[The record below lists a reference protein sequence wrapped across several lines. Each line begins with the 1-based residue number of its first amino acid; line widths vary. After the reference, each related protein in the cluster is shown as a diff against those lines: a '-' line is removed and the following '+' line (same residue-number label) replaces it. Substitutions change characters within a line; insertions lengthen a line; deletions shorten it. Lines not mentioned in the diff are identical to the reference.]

1 MATELVRVETGE
13 IQRPHGVGFSESQI
27 DLIKTTICRGSSDD
41 ELQLFIN
48 QCKRTGLDPFA
59 RQIYAIKR
67 WDSNANKEVMGI
79 QTSIDG
85 FRLIAERT
93 GKYAGQLGPMWCGVD
108 GQWTDVWLSATPP
121 AAAKVG
127 VIRTD
132 FREPLWAVARFDS
145 YAQRKKDGKLT
156 SMWAKMGDLMVAK
169 CAEALALRRA
179 FPNELSGIYTADE
192 MAQAENSNEPKRLTP
207 VPRPPEPD
215 FDLITPQQ
223 RVALAKAATD
233 AGYPREVMVKILN
246 ECGYSDSSKIKTKH
260 FEAIC
265 EFVQGTPIERA
276 DAELNALVA
285 WCKEN

>member
-1 MATELVRVETGE
+1 VETGE

-108 GQWTDVWLSATPP
+108 GQWTDVWLSDNPP

-145 YAQRKKDGKLT
+145 YAQRKKEGKLT
-156 SMWAKMGDLMVAK
+156 SMWAKMGDLMIAK

-233 AGYPREVMVKILN
+233 AGYPREVMVRILN

-260 FEAIC
+260 FETIC
-265 EFVQGTPIERA
+265 EFVQGTPIERV
-276 DAELNALVA
+276 DVELNALVA
-285 WCKEN
+285 WIKEN

>member
-1 MATELVRVETGE
+1 MATELVRVKTGE

-108 GQWTDVWLSATPP
+108 GQWTDVWLSDNPP

-145 YAQRKKDGKLT
+145 YAQRKKEGKLT
-156 SMWAKMGDLMVAK
+156 SMWAKMGDLMIAK

>member
-27 DLIKTTICRGSSDD
+27 DLIRTTICRGSSDD
-41 ELQLFIN
+41 ELQLFVN

-93 GKYAGQLGPMWCGVD
+93 GKYAGQLGPMWCGED
-108 GQWTDVWLSATPP
+108 GQWTDVWLSDKPP

-132 FREPLWAVARFDS
+132 FREPLWAVARFKS
-145 YAQRKKDGKLT
+145 YAQRKKDKSLT

-192 MAQAENSNEPKRLTP
+192 MAQAENANEPKRITSAP
-207 VPRPPEPD
+207 QFPEPD
-215 FDLITPQQ
+215 ADLINPVQ
-223 RVALAKAATD
+223 RVALAKTATA

-260 FEAIC
+260 FETIC
-265 EFVQGTPIERA
+265 EFVQGTPIERV

-285 WCKEN
+285 WIKEN

>member
-233 AGYPREVMVKILN
+233 AGYPREVMVRILN

-260 FEAIC
+260 FETIC
-265 EFVQGTPIERA
+265 EFVQGTPIERV
-276 DAELNALVA
+276 DVELNALVA
-285 WCKEN
+285 WIKEN

>member
-85 FRLIAERT
+85 FRLIAERN

-108 GQWTDVWLSATPP
+108 GQWTDVWLSDTPP

-145 YAQRKKDGKLT
+145 YAQRKKEGKLT

-192 MAQAENSNEPKRLTP
+192 MAQAENANEPKRLTP

-215 FDLITPQQ
+215 LDLITPQQ
-223 RVALAKAATD
+223 RVALAKAATG

-260 FEAIC
+260 FETIC
-265 EFVQGTPIERA
+265 EFVQGTPIERV
-276 DAELNALVA
+276 DAELNALVV

>member
-145 YAQRKKDGKLT
+145 YAQRKKEGKLT
-156 SMWAKMGDLMVAK
+156 SMWAKMGDLMIAK

-233 AGYPREVMVKILN
+233 AGYPREVMVRILN

-260 FEAIC
+260 FETIC
-265 EFVQGTPIERA
+265 EFVQGTPIERV
-276 DAELNALVA
+276 DVELNALVA
-285 WCKEN
+285 WIKEN

>member
-41 ELQLFIN
+41 ELQMFIN

-108 GQWTDVWLSATPP
+108 GQWTDVWLSDNPP

-145 YAQRKKDGKLT
+145 YAQRKKEGKLT
-156 SMWAKMGDLMVAK
+156 SMWAKMGDLMIAK

-192 MAQAENSNEPKRLTP
+192 MAQAENSNKPKRLTP

-215 FDLITPQQ
+215 SDLITPQQ

-246 ECGYSDSSKIKTKH
+246 ECGYSNSSKIKTKH
-260 FEAIC
+260 FETIC
-265 EFVQGTPIERA
+265 EFVQGTPIERV

>member
-108 GQWTDVWLSATPP
+108 GQWTDVWLSDNPP

-233 AGYPREVMVKILN
+233 AGYPREVMVRILN

-260 FEAIC
+260 FETIC
-265 EFVQGTPIERA
+265 EFVQGTPIERV
-276 DAELNALVA
+276 DVELNALVA
-285 WCKEN
+285 WIKEN

>member
-1 MATELVRVETGE
+1 VETGE

-145 YAQRKKDGKLT
+145 YAQRKKEGKLT
-156 SMWAKMGDLMVAK
+156 SMWAKMGDLMIAK

-233 AGYPREVMVKILN
+233 AGYPREVMVRILN

-260 FEAIC
+260 FETIC
-265 EFVQGTPIERA
+265 EFVQGTPIERV
-276 DAELNALVA
+276 DVELNALVA
-285 WCKEN
+285 WIKEN

>member
-108 GQWTDVWLSATPP
+108 GQWTDVWLSDNPP

-145 YAQRKKDGKLT
+145 YAQRKKEGKLT

-233 AGYPREVMVKILN
+233 AGYPREVMVRILN

-260 FEAIC
+260 FETIC
-265 EFVQGTPIERA
+265 EFVQGTPIERV
-276 DAELNALVA
+276 DVELNALVA
-285 WCKEN
+285 WIKEN

>member
-1 MATELVRVETGE
+1 VETGE

-108 GQWTDVWLSATPP
+108 GQWTDVWLSDNPP

-233 AGYPREVMVKILN
+233 AGYPREVMVRILN

-260 FEAIC
+260 FETIC
-265 EFVQGTPIERA
+265 EFVQGTPIERV
-276 DAELNALVA
+276 DVELNALVA
-285 WCKEN
+285 WIKEN

>member
-41 ELQLFIN
+41 ELQMFIN
-48 QCKRTGLDPFA
+48 QCRRTGLDPFA

-108 GQWTDVWLSATPP
+108 GQWTDVWLSDTPP

-145 YAQRKKDGKLT
+145 YAQRKKEGKLT

-192 MAQAENSNEPKRLTP
+192 MAQAENANEPKRLTP

-215 FDLITPQQ
+215 LDLITPQQ
-223 RVALAKAATD
+223 RVALAKAATG

-246 ECGYSDSSKIKTKH
+246 ECGYSDPSKIKTKD
-260 FEAIC
+260 FETIC
-265 EFVQGTPIERA
+265 EFVQGTPIERV
-276 DAELNALVA
+276 DAELNALVV

>member
-27 DLIKTTICRGSSDD
+27 DLIRTTICRGSSDD
-41 ELQLFIN
+41 ELQLFVN

-93 GKYAGQLGPMWCGVD
+93 GKYAGQLGPMWCGED
-108 GQWTDVWLSATPP
+108 GQWTDVWLSDKPP

-132 FREPLWAVARFDS
+132 FREPLWAVARFES
-145 YAQRKKDGKLT
+145 YAQRKKDKSLT

-192 MAQAENSNEPKRLTP
+192 MAQAENANEPKRITSAP
-207 VPRPPEPD
+207 QFPEPD
-215 FDLITPQQ
+215 ADLINPVQ
-223 RVALAKAATD
+223 RVALAKTATA

-260 FEAIC
+260 FETIC
-265 EFVQGTPIERA
+265 EFVQGTPIERV

-285 WCKEN
+285 WIKEN